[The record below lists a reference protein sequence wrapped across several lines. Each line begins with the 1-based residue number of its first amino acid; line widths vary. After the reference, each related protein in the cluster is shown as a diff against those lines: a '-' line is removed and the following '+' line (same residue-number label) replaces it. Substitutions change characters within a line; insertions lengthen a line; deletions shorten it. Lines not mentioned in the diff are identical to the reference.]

1 MSKERIGIILDVD
14 AEISKAKGNISSLTK
29 LFDGVGGSKGNQLR
43 DLLSDISAEYD
54 KLADQSGK
62 TMSKVGDFTKA
73 EKSSERLNQLFRKL
87 EKGLGDISKA
97 SGKDA
102 SKFFPSDVADKVQKA
117 SDAIKTYNTI
127 LDNSGKKK
135 GAIGQAT
142 KEFNEQEKAVRKA
155 AQALQDLENIKAGT
169 SKKQVV
175 TAGIK
180 VDKQNE
186 LRNAKTELQNYTDE
200 LQEAQQAMADLEKR
214 KPHLWANKSWNRS
227 QEFKDLNIELQTA
240 QKHFDAASDK
250 VNNLNRELKNM
261 VVVGDLDDDIKN
273 AKEALDNAQKAA
285 IQLRQNLDN
294 VTATEFTRALDEAK
308 KKLEGLSGID
318 LSEIKSLD
326 DLNDIFDRFTK
337 EGISGLED
345 ALQKAGLEVRELGNA
360 NADAEGKIR
369 NTTAELERQNRAMAD
384 VDAIK
389 KRVLEFFSLTN
400 GITIARRVISQATEA
415 IKELDAAMTETA
427 VVTDFSVGDMWEAL
441 PRYTETANELG
452 ATTLG
457 AYETMTLFY
466 QQGLSTN
473 EVFEIGTETMKM
485 ARIAGLEY
493 ADATNLMTAA
503 LRGFNMELN
512 ETSAQKINDVY
523 SELAAITA
531 ADTNEIATA
540 MTKTASIADSANM
553 EFETTAAL
561 LSQIIETTREPAETA
576 GTAMKT
582 IIARFT
588 EMKKATSDLINVDG
602 EEVSVNKVETALKS
616 AGVALRDVN
625 GEFRDLDDVFLEL
638 SSKWDSLDIMTQRY
652 VATMAAGSRQQSRF
666 IAMMS
671 NYDRTMELVDAAYD
685 SAGASAQQFAKTQ
698 DSFEAKINGLT
709 NAWNEYLLSLANSD
723 VVKGFISAL
732 TELLNIIND
741 LTAGGGAFS
750 GSLLKIF
757 TAVAG
762 FKGLR
767 AIFSSAFSSLGG
779 IFTKEGIKAG
789 NDFGSGVKNG
799 LKNLKVNFPFIGTLR
814 KELKNVKKDISDLE
828 SRGEKVTIGGISS
841 LKKSPN
847 VTQQFSG
854 DLGQS
859 VSNYIQQELK
869 KIGTL
874 TDEGQEWAQQLING
888 FVSELNNGTEID
900 AALQNLNNKIN
911 NGVVVTTQVDTGEKD
926 ADGNPIME
934 DQTGVNKKYI
944 NPNNPSAPIPQ
955 NIDASKAT
963 IDPKIFDNA
972 IKKTNEYSMALTSV
986 GMVVSALGSKM
997 SDAGGTLGKFG
1008 MAIEVVGNSASTAGM
1023 ALSAFSSL
1031 AQIFPKL
1038 LTAAGGHIGIII
1050 AAVAAAISLITG
1062 LIQKH
1067 KELEQAAQ
1075 QQVLDTAK
1083 ETREEVEANR
1093 ELVDSL
1099 DETVEAYREGAATRE
1114 DVAGAADELID
1125 KYGLENDKVLLLTGN
1140 YEALTKAIRE
1150 KQRAQEEENLD
1161 AQQGATATSRARLV
1175 SGGLSDF
1182 QNLSYG
1188 MFSSDEVN
1196 AKNEDFVEKF
1206 DALAIEKGFEDVISV
1221 GEGGVL
1227 SFTKDITSFTDEELA
1242 RFSTFITRYLSL
1254 LEETLRDQG
1263 LNPEDSEVYLELV
1276 GLISDT
1282 STDFE
1287 ELSVSVDSA
1296 HSSLQKLAAY
1306 DFENEFNINDLNT
1319 YSEFSTGF
1327 ERYIEL
1333 LQKKDDS
1340 LTYEQARELAQDYF
1354 TSNTKTKAFAQADK
1368 IIMKLEGKFDT
1379 NSLKGLDIY
1388 QKYINGEIS
1397 AEEFVS
1403 LLISIDIETTTD
1415 TSDLNQQVVKNRVK
1429 SAIEAPTTFQAASA
1443 SVSNYMNENFSID
1456 GMNLDDFEATLLSI
1470 QAVLPEEIDLL
1481 EQWKVAMQGGTLG
1494 IAQFISQT
1502 QSLLDMQSALLV
1514 ESGLNQSIYGIAG
1527 TDADIE
1533 AITEQWNAATTDDQ
1547 KKQIA
1552 SSYGMSV
1559 DTLSSGLT
1567 LYGQDYETQE
1577 AALKGNI
1584 AAAQTEYQQY
1594 LSSSTRRTQ
1603 VTQLAGINS
1612 DIATQQKII
1621 DDAKAQM
1628 PEKPQEIE
1636 LYSTDEYGV
1645 MHAAEGVKQI
1655 EGKWGSVQFQ
1665 HEATGEVFSPIEA
1678 TDANKDGVFT
1688 VPHPDLETWEELQT
1702 KIEDAKAKIKSLQ
1715 EEKIDI
1721 EANIEAD
1728 ETKFEEAITKAEGE
1742 LENLQQKAA
1751 IKQQLE
1757 IEVAMR
1763 DAEQLTVLQTQFA
1776 KLKQMAGEDF
1786 KVDLSSFEQM
1796 RQIAPEIANDVKILA
1811 DGTLDVSA
1819 GMEALNATIAE
1830 QVKLKGANAE
1840 ATLQEGVA
1848 AENALQVKLQAAID
1862 AINAELA
1869 ATEASGDEKANLEE
1883 QTQEALAGL
1892 TADGCLE
1899 RALLFEEEAQDQAD
1913 AAQQGA
1919 LGVINSIEGMDQAY
1933 ANLSITIA
1941 GIHEQMLNLGKA
1953 GYNKG
1958 ALKKQAYDAAR
1969 ALTNT
1974 DPIVVTD
1981 ESKYTSD
1988 DVEGWITDPDKIS
2001 TKDNAERKA
2010 QLEATRAYLEELKTN
2025 SINREGDYTAAI
2037 AGLRG
2042 GGNDYGTESDSG
2054 GGSKGSGSKDKDEKV
2069 NYTNPTLEN
2078 INEKLENLERKRKNG
2093 EIDALEYETQ
2103 KKGLLGLK
2111 QGALLE
2117 DFNKALKNSKYK
2129 EYFGYDEE
2137 TDSILLNEIEFNK
2150 LSNDKKDAV
2159 MEEYER
2165 IKGIND
2171 QLNEI
2176 EDEIGEYAANANT
2189 VDAINAALEAIERK
2203 HENKDIS
2210 TIEYTKE
2217 RDALLSKK
2225 AIILQATLDDELKNN
2240 VESRFF
2246 YYDEVLDAVLINEE
2260 EFNKLSEDR
2269 QEEVRKEYEKIK
2281 SINDELNEI
2290 EDTLKD
2296 MEFRT
2301 PEDRQQYQ
2309 LGEAMNWNAQ
2319 GDLDSINRKR
2329 DELSRYDELI
2339 GKLPSEMQGPLTLMT
2354 GGMNMLYE
2362 AEESQVL
2369 RRQEEA
2375 LRMELEAK
2383 ERNAQFLDNG
2393 INDPNE
2399 AIYYYDPTTQS
2410 YKIHEDRFAGLK
2422 TQEER
2427 DAVMDEIEKMKGYAD
2442 AINEVQTQRSGG
2454 IFQKPFYLAE
2464 KSAKAMQK
2472 AFKNTG
2478 NTAKDVK
2485 DAFNDLEKALGLSET
2500 ALDKFE
2506 GGLTE
2511 AIEQSGLKDKEIK
2524 GLGLLSDEQFNKL
2537 NNSKLG
2543 GFMGDNTKAFAQML
2557 LGEGSTNG
2565 MDFANTGLG
2574 ALSEMFGFTGDLMN
2588 FDMMGMGLDMLN
2600 TGKGM
2605 IEQGM
2610 QMVEKIIGYITQ
2622 AVQVVVDA
2630 WTNREDYL
2638 YNFLQIIEKH
2648 LRDYEKLQREQNQ
2661 IEKGRYASVD
2671 DIKENW
2677 DAQWKSLQTQL
2688 EEQTER
2694 LETRQKELERS
2705 RWNPFS
2711 LISGWDPSTDTLYE
2725 NRTVKFA
2732 WDLFIGFGSMAPMGL
2747 GSLFGSLNQLYEDYD
2762 KRVQNSYED
2771 RLAAEQAILDIEDQ
2785 RLELVKAGSE
2795 QATEFEQRVM
2805 DAMVQKEQEQ
2815 IEELTRLND
2824 TISEAN
2830 SKLIETLRSNL
2841 EKMRQE
2847 RENEKTEEELGEKE
2861 RRLAYLRQDT
2871 SGANMMEI
2879 KKLEEQLE
2887 EGHESYTD
2895 KLIDQKISEL
2905 EDQNDK
2911 AAEQRQKQI
2920 DLLQGQ
2926 LDYAEKY
2933 GLYWDKIYGM
2943 LYTFDENGNAVLN
2956 PDNFDLDGNIRKN
2969 SELDKLLG
2977 TFSDRIGMS
2986 AWSTVLDAEELDYLG
3001 KYYGAFIEYNGVTG
3015 DWKNAWALR
3024 NPGGA
3029 DPRYAFPEEE
3039 QLNGI
3044 WGVLQKLE
3052 VNLKK
3057 NSIHNNPDIINR
3069 GGRLEESFK
3078 NFFGKLFGN
3087 DEWANYQYVP
3097 TNAAHVTA
3105 STTMGMKEDWDNITA
3120 WLTGNNSSA
3129 RSRIASNAKTISL
3142 NSGGT
3147 QNYGDTNVN
3156 NHFNIGSVGESVS
3169 LDDLTNRMT
3178 NIFKDMFSTGNNVLR
3193 NGH

>member
-1 MSKERIGIILDVD
+1 MSNKERIGIILDVD
-14 AEISKAKGNISSLTK
+14 AEVSKAKGNISSLSK
-29 LFDGVGGSKGNQLR
+29 IFDGIGGSKGNQLR
-43 DLLSDISAEYD
+43 NILSDISAEYD

-62 TMSKVGDFTKA
+62 TMNKIGDFTKV
-73 EKSSERLNQLFRKL
+73 EKSSERLSQLLRRLDK
-87 EKGLGDISKA
+87 EISNINRT
-97 SGKDA
+97 SD
-102 SKFFPSDVADKVQKA
+102 SDLSRFFPAEIAERIKKTNE
-117 SDAIKTYNTI
+117 AIKIYNTS
-127 LDNSGKKK
+127 LKNSEKSK

-142 KEFNEQEKAVRKA
+142 SAFQEQIKVVEQLQSEIEQLEKAKKNGTPVSAETRDGQRTTVKKAEKRYKNQLDKVSA
-155 AQALQDLENIKAGT
+155 AQEFRDSYVVEKGLKQPNKSTVYVERDQAYKKQLEKAEELRSAYEKAQEALNKMYVPQTVDSELDEIKKSLEQAKVKADEFEQNLNDIKAT
-169 SKKQVV
+169 EV
-175 TAGIK
+175 TKA
-180 VDKQNE
+180 
-186 LRNAKTELQNYTDE
+186 
-200 LQEAQQAMADLEKR
+200 LE
-214 KPHLWANKSWNRS
+214 
-227 QEFKDLNIELQTA
+227 
-240 QKHFDAASDK
+240 
-250 VNNLNRELKNM
+250 
-261 VVVGDLDDDIKN
+261 
-273 AKEALDNAQKAA
+273 
-285 IQLRQNLDN
+285 
-294 VTATEFTRALDEAK
+294 EAK
-308 KKLEGLSGID
+308 KKLEGLSGVD
-318 LSEIKSLD
+318 LSKISSIEDLNNLFKRFSIEGVDGLKRGLQEAGVEIKELD
-326 DLNDIFDRFTK
+326 SSNVKVQGSIR
-337 EGISGLED
+337 D
-345 ALQKAGLEVRELGNA
+345 A
-360 NADAEGKIR
+360 
-369 NTTAELERQNRAMAD
+369 TAEIERQNRALED
-384 VDAIK
+384 IDGIK
-389 KRVLEFFSLTN
+389 NRILQFFSLTN
-400 GITIARRVISQATEA
+400 GITLARRVISQATEA

-441 PRYTETANELG
+441 PRYTETANKLG

-671 NYDRTMELVDAAYD
+671 NYDRTLELVDAAYD

-698 DSFEAKINGLT
+698 DSFEAKMNGLT

-767 AIFSSAFSSLGG
+767 AIFGSAFSSLGG

-789 NDFGSGVKNG
+789 NDFGSGVKNS

-814 KELKNVKKDISDLE
+814 KELKNIKKDISDLE
-828 SRGEKVTIGGISS
+828 TKGEKVTIGGIGS

-888 FVSELNNGTEID
+888 FVSELNNGTKID

-911 NGVVVTTQVDTGEKD
+911 NGVIVTTQVDTGEVD

-934 DQTGVNKKYI
+934 NQTRVNTKYI
-944 NPNNPSAPIPQ
+944 NPSNPSIPIPQ

-963 IDPKIFDNA
+963 IDPKVFDDA

-986 GMVVSALGSKM
+986 GMVVSAIGNKM

-1031 AQIFPKL
+1031 AQAFPKL
-1038 LTAAGGHIGIII
+1038 QGLIGGPVGIIV
-1050 AAVAAAISLITG
+1050 AAVAAAISIITG
-1062 LIQKH
+1062 LIQKR

-1093 ELVDSL
+1093 ELVNSL
-1099 DETVEAYREGAATRE
+1099 DETVEAYRDGTATRE
-1114 DVAGAADELID
+1114 DVASAADELID
-1125 KYGLENDKVLLLTGN
+1125 KYGLENDKILLLTGN

-1150 KQRAQEEENLD
+1150 KQRAQEEENLN
-1161 AQQGATATSRARLV
+1161 AQQGATSTSRARLV
-1175 SGGLSDF
+1175 SGSLSDF
-1182 QNLSYG
+1182 QNISYG
-1188 MFSSDEVN
+1188 VVTSDEIDN
-1196 AKNEDFVEKF
+1196 DDEDFIEKF
-1206 DALAIEKGFEDVISV
+1206 DTLVIEKGFEDIVSV

-1227 SFTKDITSFTDEELA
+1227 KFTKDITSFSDEELA
-1242 RFSTFITRYLSL
+1242 RFSTFITRYLSI

-1263 LNPEDSEVYLELV
+1263 LSPEDSEVYLELA

-1296 HSSLQKLAAY
+1296 LSSLQKLAAY
-1306 DFENEFNINDLNT
+1306 DFEDEFSINELDT
-1319 YSEFSTGF
+1319 YSKFSDGL
-1327 ERYIEL
+1327 ERYIEI
-1333 LQKKDDS
+1333 LQDKDPS
-1340 LTYEQARELAQDYF
+1340 LTYEQAREIAQDFF

-1403 LLISIDIETTTD
+1403 LLISVDIKTITN
-1415 TSDLNQQVVKNRVK
+1415 TSDLNQQITKNRVK
-1429 SAIEAPTTFQAASA
+1429 SAIEAPTTFQTAAASVN
-1443 SVSNYMNENFSID
+1443 SYMNENFSIE

-1470 QAVLPEEIDLL
+1470 QAVLPKEIDLL

-1494 IAQFISQT
+1494 ITQFISQT

-1527 TDADIE
+1527 TDADIKT
-1533 AITEQWNAATTDDQ
+1533 ITEQWNAAITEEQ

-1567 LYGQDYETQE
+1567 LYGQDYEAQKTTLENNLIEAETNYQKYQGSSELMQQQQE
-1577 AALKGNI
+1577 ITSTEKNI
-1584 AAAQTEYQQY
+1584 EQKQARMLELEQQQSQWNEWEKSFRASADAIIENGGDGAAAQSYMTSVDSYQQMSKDAQAEIDT
-1594 LSSSTRRTQ
+1594 LKKE
-1603 VTQLAGINS
+1603 
-1612 DIATQQKII
+1612 IAELENKKI
-1621 DDAKAQM
+1621 K
-1628 PEKPQEIE
+1628 
-1636 LYSTDEYGV
+1636 
-1645 MHAAEGVKQI
+1645 
-1655 EGKWGSVQFQ
+1655 
-1665 HEATGEVFSPIEA
+1665 IEA
-1678 TDANKDGVFT
+1678 QF
-1688 VPHPDLETWEELQT
+1688 
-1702 KIEDAKAKIKSLQ
+1702 
-1715 EEKIDI
+1715 
-1721 EANIEAD
+1721 EAD
-1728 ETKFEEAITKAEGE
+1728 EAPFKEAITDAENA

-1757 IEVAMR
+1757 IEVAMK
-1763 DAEQLTVLQTQFA
+1763 DAEQITALQTQFA
-1776 KLKQMAGEDF
+1776 KLKQMAGENF

-1883 QTQEALAGL
+1883 QTQEALADL

-1899 RALLFEEEAQDQAD
+1899 RALLFEEQAQDQAD

-1953 GYNKG
+1953 GYKKG

-1974 DPIVVTD
+1974 EPIAVTD
-1981 ESKYTSD
+1981 EAKYTSD

-2025 SINREGDYTAAI
+2025 SVNREGDYTAAI

-2042 GGNDYGTESDSG
+2042 GGNDYGTDSNSS
-2054 GGSKGSGSKDKDEKV
+2054 GGSKGSKGSKDKDDKI

-2117 DFNKALKNSKYK
+2117 DFNKAFKNSKYK
-2129 EYFGYDEE
+2129 EYFGYDEA
-2137 TDSILLNEIEFNK
+2137 TDSILLNETEFNK
-2150 LSNDKKDAV
+2150 LSNEKKDAV
-2159 MEEYER
+2159 MEEYGR

-2189 VDAINAALEAIERK
+2189 VDAINGALEAVERK
-2203 HENKDIS
+2203 YKNKDIDA
-2210 TIEYTKE
+2210 IDYIKE
-2217 RDALLSKK
+2217 RDLLLSKK
-2225 AIILQATLDDELKNN
+2225 SIILQATLDEELANN
-2240 VESRFF
+2240 VEKRFF
-2246 YYDEVLDAVLINEE
+2246 YYDEILDAVLINEE
-2260 EFNKLSEDR
+2260 EFNKLSEER
-2269 QEEVRKEYEKIK
+2269 QEEVRKEYEKVK
-2281 SINDELNEI
+2281 GINDELNEI

-2296 MEFRT
+2296 LEFKT
-2301 PEDRQQYQ
+2301 PEQRQQYQ
-2309 LGEAMNWNAQ
+2309 HGEAIDWNTQ
-2319 GDLDSINRKR
+2319 GELDSIER
-2329 DELSRYDELI
+2329 DREELSRYNELI
-2339 GKLPSEMQGPLTLMT
+2339 GKLPSEMQGPLSLATDAMS
-2354 GGMNMLYE
+2354 MVYE

-2369 RRQEEA
+2369 RRREAGLQEMLA
-2375 LRMELEAK
+2375 AK
-2383 ERNAQFLDNG
+2383 EASSQYLDNG
-2393 INDPNE
+2393 INDE
-2399 AIYYYDPTTQS
+2399 DSSIYYYDEATKSYQLYEDKYANLKDIAQDDVMKELQDMNGYLQS
-2410 YKIHEDRFAGLK
+2410 L
-2422 TQEER
+2422 
-2427 DAVMDEIEKMKGYAD
+2427 
-2442 AINEVQTQRSGG
+2442 NEVQSQRSGG

-2464 KSAKAMQK
+2464 KSAKAMSK

-2485 DAFNDLEKALGLSET
+2485 DGFNDLEEALGLSAT
-2500 ALDKFE
+2500 ALDSFE
-2506 GGLTE
+2506 GKFTDL
-2511 AIEQSGLKDKEIK
+2511 IESSGLKEKEIK
-2524 GLGLLSDEQFNKL
+2524 GLGLLNEKQLSAIGD
-2537 NNSKLG
+2537 SKLG
-2543 GFMGDNTKAFAQML
+2543 GMLGDNSKNLLGML

-2565 MDFANTGLG
+2565 MDFAQTGLN
-2574 ALSEMFGFTGDLMN
+2574 ALGEMMGLSGDLMS
-2588 FDMMGMGLDMLN
+2588 FDMMSLGLDMFN
-2600 TGKGM
+2600 TGKG
-2605 IEQGM
+2605 IIDQGK

-2622 AVQVVVDA
+2622 ATQVIVDA

-2638 YNFLQIIEKH
+2638 YNFLKIIEKH
-2648 LRDYEKLQREQNQ
+2648 LQEYEKLQRYSTQL
-2661 IEKGRYASVD
+2661 EKGRLASSQ
-2671 DIKENW
+2671 DILNNW
-2677 DAQWKSLQTQL
+2677 NNQWKSLQQQL

-2711 LISGWDPSTDTLYE
+2711 LISGWDPTSDTLYE
-2725 NRTVKFA
+2725 NREVKFM
-2732 WDLFIGFGSMAPMGL
+2732 WDLLIGFGQMAPMGL
-2747 GSLFGSLNQLYEDYD
+2747 GSFFSQLNQLYEDYD

-2771 RLAAEQAILDIEDQ
+2771 RLAAEQALLDIEDE
-2785 RLELVKAGSE
+2785 RLELVKVGSE
-2795 QATEFEQRVM
+2795 EATEFEQKLL
-2805 DAMVQKEQEQ
+2805 DAMIQKEQEQ
-2815 IEELTRLND
+2815 IDELIRLND
-2824 TISEAN
+2824 TITDAN
-2830 SKLIETLRSNL
+2830 SKLISTLQNNL
-2841 EKMRQE
+2841 DKMRQD
-2847 RENEKTEEELGEKE
+2847 RENEKKEEELGEKE

-2879 KKLEEQLE
+2879 KKLEEELE
-2887 EGHESYTD
+2887 EGHEDYTD
-2895 KLIDQKISEL
+2895 TLIDQKISEL
-2905 EDQNDK
+2905 EKQNEL
-2911 AAEQRQKQI
+2911 AAEQRQQQI
-2920 DLLQGQ
+2920 ELLQGQ

-2933 GLYWDKIYGM
+2933 GLYWDAIYGM
-2943 LYTFDENGNAVLN
+2943 LYTFDENGNAILN
-2956 PDNFDLDGNIRKN
+2956 PENFDLDGNIREN
-2969 SELDKLLG
+2969 SQLAQMLG
-2977 TFSDRIGMS
+2977 TFSDRLGMS
-2986 AWSTVLDAEELDYLG
+2986 VWSSVLDNEEVKRLG
-3001 KYYGAFIEYNGVTG
+3001 RYYGAFIGMNGVDG
-3015 DWKNAWALR
+3015 DWANYWALKD
-3024 NPGGA
+3024 PGA
-3029 DPRYAFPEEE
+3029 NDPNYAYPEQEIPDG
-3039 QLNGI
+3039 L
-3044 WGVLQKLE
+3044 WGVLYRME
-3052 VNLKK
+3052 INFKK
-3057 NSIHNNPDIINR
+3057 YFANSDPDLINR
-3069 GGRLEESFK
+3069 GGRIEESFK

-3087 DEWANYQYVP
+3087 EEWANYKYEGVNPSRVQ
-3097 TNAAHVTA
+3097 
-3105 STTMGMKEDWDNITA
+3105 STTVAGMKEFSDNTKEWFASGFEKI
-3120 WLTGNNSSA
+3120 SSK
-3129 RSRIASNAKTISL
+3129 AK
-3142 NSGGT
+3142 NGFNVGGT
-3147 QNYGDTNVN
+3147 QNYGAVTENYN
-3156 NHFNIGSVGESVS
+3156 FNIGTVGESVS
-3169 LDDLTNRMT
+3169 LDDMVERVSSAIRGLFASDGVGGLQKKR
-3178 NIFKDMFSTGNNVLR
+3178 
-3193 NGH
+3193 